1 MKKFFYITLRWFF
14 SFSIIP
20 RPLKYRIANLL
31 ANPRKQK
38 RYLFVKRHKF
48 GFNYSGSLDS
58 FIDWRVYFFGAYNE
72 HELNIIKDVSNAL
85 KEKNVFLDIGSSTG
99 EFSISMAHIFPTVI
113 GVEPLIHS
121 YNQSLVHAKINNI
134 SNVRFFNIALGEKKS
149 KTKIYLPLGE
159 NKGIAKII
167 SQEKTTNHIEQEV
180 LMLTADD
187 LLADNNIE
195 KIEIIKLDAQGYEM
209 NVLLGMKKILMDF
222 KPIILFD
229 HVHKKKNFSKILDIF
244 PQSYRIFGLAQR
256 KKVFGFIN
264 ISLSRYLLSTEDRSP
279 LFDIYLAVPQDKLYI
294 MDNEH
299 ERKRFQ
305 IS

>member
-20 RPLKYRIANLL
+20 RRLKYRIAHLL
-31 ANPRKQK
+31 ANPYKQK

-58 FIDWRVYFFGAYNE
+58 YIDWRVFFFGAYNE
-72 HELNIIKDVSNAL
+72 AEINIIKDVSNAL

-113 GVEPLIHS
+113 GVEPLIHT

-134 SNVRFFNIALGEKKS
+134 SNVRFFNIALGEKKD
-149 KTKIYLPLGE
+149 KTKIYFPSGA
-159 NKGIAKII
+159 NKGISKII
-167 SQEKTTNHIEQEV
+167 SPEKLKNHIEQEV

-187 LLADNNIE
+187 LLTDNNIE

-209 NVLLGMKKILMDF
+209 NVLSGMKKILMDF
-222 KPIILFD
+222 KPVILFD
-229 HVHKKKNFSKILDIF
+229 HVHKKENFSKILDIF
-244 PQSYRIFGLAQR
+244 PQSYKIFGLVQR
-256 KKVFGFIN
+256 KKVFSFIN
-264 ISLSRYLLSTEDRSP
+264 ILLNRYLLSTEDRSP
-279 LFDIYLAVPQDKLYI
+279 LFDIYLAIPQDKLYI
-294 MDNEH
+294 MDNKH
-299 ERKRFQ
+299 VRKRFQ

>member
-20 RPLKYRIANLL
+20 RPLKYRIAYLL
-31 ANPRKQK
+31 ANPSKQK
-38 RYLFVKRHKF
+38 RYLFVKRHKS

-58 FIDWRVYFFGAYNE
+58 YIDWRVFFFGAYNE
-72 HELNIIKDVSNAL
+72 AEINIIKDVSNAL

-134 SNVRFFNIALGEKKS
+134 SNVRFFNIALGEKKE
-149 KTKIYLPLGE
+149 KTKIYFPSTE
-159 NKGIAKII
+159 NKGISKII
-167 SQEKTTNHIEQEV
+167 SPEKLKNHIEQEV

-187 LLADNNIE
+187 LLTDNNIE
-195 KIEIIKLDAQGYEM
+195 KIEIIKLDAQGYEF
-209 NVLLGMKKILMDF
+209 NVLSGMKKILNDF

-229 HVHKKKNFSKILDIF
+229 QAHKKNDVPKVLEAV
-244 PQSYRIFGLAQR
+244 PQSDKIFGLSRR
-256 KKVFGFIN
+256 KKFFGFIN
-264 ISLSRYLLSTEDRSP
+264 ISSNRYWLSAENRSP

-294 MDNEH
+294 MDDEH
-299 ERKRFQ
+299 VRKRFRFN
-305 IS
+305 

>member
-20 RPLKYRIANLL
+20 RPLKYRIAYLL
-31 ANPRKQK
+31 ANPSKQK
-38 RYLFVKRHKF
+38 RYLFVKRHKS

-58 FIDWRVYFFGAYNE
+58 YIDWRVFFFGAFNE
-72 HELNIIKDVSNAL
+72 AEINIIKDVSNAL

-113 GVEPLIHS
+113 GVEPLIHT

-134 SNVRFFNIALGEKKS
+134 SNVRFFNIALGEKKE
-149 KTKIYLPLGE
+149 KTKIYFPSGA
-159 NKGIAKII
+159 NKGISKII
-167 SQEKTTNHIEQEV
+167 SPEKLKNHIEQEV

-187 LLADNNIE
+187 LLTDNNIE
-195 KIEIIKLDAQGYEM
+195 KIEIIKLDAQGYEF
-209 NVLLGMKKILMDF
+209 NVLSGMKKILNDF

-229 HVHKKKNFSKILDIF
+229 QAHKKNDVPKVLETF
-244 PQSYRIFGLAQR
+244 PQSYKIFGLSRR
-256 KKVFGFIN
+256 KKFFGFIN
-264 ISLSRYLLSTEDRSP
+264 ISSNRYWLSADDRSP

-294 MDNEH
+294 MDDEH
-299 ERKRFQ
+299 VRKRFRFN
-305 IS
+305 

>member
-1 MKKFFYITLRWFF
+1 MKKFFYITLRWLF
-14 SFSIIP
+14 SFNIIP
-20 RPLKYRIANLL
+20 RPLKYRIAFLL

-58 FIDWRVYFFGAYNE
+58 YIDWRVFFLGAYDE
-72 HELNIIKDVSNAL
+72 AEINIVRDVSNAL

-149 KTKIYLPLGE
+149 KTKIYFPPGA

-195 KIEIIKLDAQGYEM
+195 KIEIIKLDAQGYEY
-209 NVLLGMKKILMDF
+209 NVLSGMKKILIDF

-229 HVHKKKNFSKILDIF
+229 QFHKKNDVPKVLEIF
-244 PQSYRIFGLAQR
+244 PRSYKIFGLSQR
-256 KKVFGFIN
+256 KKFFGFIN
-264 ISLSRYLLSTEDRSP
+264 ISSNRYWLSAEDRSP

-299 ERKRFQ
+299 VRKRFRFN
-305 IS
+305 